1 MQTDD
6 EHLYGEDVGTGDS
19 VEDKNAKAIE
29 QFEKR
34 YQDYQE
40 RDASEELSNVTT
52 TDINTGE
59 ELPYF
64 TWVPYKGPQGGRGWE
79 NTRTGDIR
87 YELRKPGPRESDIP
101 EGTYKGI

>member
-1 MQTDD
+1 MQADD
-6 EHLYGEDVGTGDS
+6 DHRYGEDVATDDS
-19 VEDKNAKAIE
+19 VEDEDAKAIE
-29 QFEKR
+29 QFEAK

-40 RDASEELSNVTT
+40 RDAPEELSNVTT

-79 NTRTGDIR
+79 NTRTGEIR
-87 YELRKPGPRESDIP
+87 YELRKPGPREPDIS
-101 EGTYKGI
+101 EGVYRGI